1 MIDSN
6 RAEILLALLL
16 MQQMKNASQSDKI
29 LQLNIAGFSN
39 IEIANIL
46 ETTSAVVSQSLYSS
60 RRVGSSKKKK
70 KKSNKKVKKKK

>member
-6 RAEILLALLL
+6 KSEILLALLL
-16 MQQMKNASQSDKI
+16 IQQMKNASQSDKI

>member
-6 RAEILLALLL
+6 RAEILLAFLL

-29 LQLNIAGFSN
+29 LQLNIEGFSN